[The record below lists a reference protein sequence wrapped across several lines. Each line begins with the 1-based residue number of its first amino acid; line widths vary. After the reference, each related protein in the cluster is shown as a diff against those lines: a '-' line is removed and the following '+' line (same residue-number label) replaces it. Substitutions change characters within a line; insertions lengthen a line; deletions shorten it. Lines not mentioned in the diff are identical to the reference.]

1 MRRPFNLLYCS
12 ILLLGLACATSQP
25 VVRVT
30 SDPFNGTTVAR
41 YQAKDKHQGARNFFS
56 VVGGSGV
63 QGIEPLLFEA
73 TAIRGDDGEIKSASL
88 GFSCSTGVAIG
99 WRYLDCHA
107 VEALV
112 DGNPFP
118 LGPEDYSGDV
128 AGEALLE
135 TIHVRA
141 SADELRTLAEAHEVT
156 LRVCTTVYQLTPED
170 QAGLRAI
177 LGDTP

>member
-1 MRRPFNLLYCS
+1 MRRPFNLLCCS
-12 ILLLGLACATSQP
+12 ALLLGLACATSQP
-25 VVRVT
+25 AVRVT

-88 GFSCSTGVAIG
+88 GFSCSTGVALG

-128 AGEALLE
+128 AGDSLLE
-135 TIHVRA
+135 EIHVRLPP
-141 SADELRTLAEAHEVT
+141 ADLRALAAARKVNF
-156 LRVCTTVYQLTPED
+156 RVCSTVYQLTPED